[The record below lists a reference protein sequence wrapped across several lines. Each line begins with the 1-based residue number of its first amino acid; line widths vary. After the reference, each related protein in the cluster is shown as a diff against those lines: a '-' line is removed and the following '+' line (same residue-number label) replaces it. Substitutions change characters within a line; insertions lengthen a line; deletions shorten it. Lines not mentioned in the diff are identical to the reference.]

1 MKTVFL
7 VVALIPLLLKTCLSP
22 DEAADK
28 VRLAEVG
35 GESVYLDEALSG
47 MPDGLS
53 PQDSTNYIQEYLN
66 SRINDILVYQMAV
79 KNIPE
84 TKEMERMVENYR
96 RSLIRFE
103 YQQRV
108 LNERFK
114 AEVSE
119 DELKAYYETHKNRF
133 SADRDLVKGIF
144 LKLPLNAPNLA
155 GLKKW
160 LSDPDSR
167 NLQQIERYSVQYA
180 NVFNYFMEQWTPLSD
195 IVGSVPELASK
206 GAELTKGNRTVE
218 VSDEAFTYL
227 LYVSEGVEKGETA
240 PFEYARSLVVN
251 VMLNTRKTAFI
262 KQFETDLKNK
272 AAEDGRLTLYKKPT

>member
-22 DEAADK
+22 DEASDR

-35 GESVYLDEALSG
+35 GESIYLDEALNG

-53 PQDSTNYIQEYLN
+53 SQDSTNYVQEYLN

-79 KNIPE
+79 RNIPE
-84 TKEMERMVENYR
+84 SKEMEQMVENYR
-96 RSLIRFE
+96 RSLMRYE

-114 AEVSE
+114 AEVNE
-119 DELKAYYETHKNRF
+119 DELKQYYEAHKNRF
-133 SADRDLVKGIF
+133 TADKDLVKGIF
-144 LKLPLNAPNLA
+144 LKVPTNAPNIS

-160 LSDPDSR
+160 LSEPDTR
-167 NLQQIERYSVQYA
+167 NMQQIERYSVQYA
-180 NVFNYFMEQWTPLSD
+180 SVFNYFMEQWTPLTD
-195 IVGSVPELASK
+195 IVGSVPDLAAK
-206 GAELTKGNRTVE
+206 GPDLTKGGRTVE
-218 VSDEAFTYL
+218 VTDESFTYL
-227 LYVSEGVEKGETA
+227 LYVSEGVAKGETA
-240 PFEYARSLVVN
+240 PFDYAKPMVVN
-251 VMLNTRKTAFI
+251 VMLNARKTAFI

-272 AAEDGRLTLYKKPT
+272 AAEDGRLTLYNKPT